1 MSSNLKV
8 NSRSQKNFSVNRFSG
23 FDGSRVQITTARDHR
38 KEIDVSDKFFN
49 SVNLNKQQAKD
60 LVETLM
66 GFINDT
72 DNECF
77 NSVALEVAEQEWKE
91 DFTKIRPGSGRIV
104 TREDGAGRTEQVVQK
119 PTFSQLLVENQK
131 SLSGSDLL
139 YFTSRRT
146 GTRWGSKFSDPV
158 VINSLQPEV
167 A

>member
-8 NSRSQKNFSVNRFSG
+8 NKRSKKSFSVTRFSG

-49 SVNLNKQQAKD
+49 SVNLNKQEAQD

-77 NSVALEVAEQEWKE
+77 DTEPLQVAEEQWRDDFNKVRPGTARVVTRDNGDVVIERPT
-91 DFTKIRPGSGRIV
+91 FTK
-104 TREDGAGRTEQVVQK
+104 
-119 PTFSQLLVENQK
+119 LLEENQEK
-131 SLSGSDLL
+131 ISHNDIN
-139 YFTSRRT
+139 FFNSRRM
-146 GTRWGSKFSDPV
+146 
-158 VINSLQPEV
+158 

>member
-8 NSRSQKNFSVNRFSG
+8 NKRSKKSFSVTRFSG

-49 SVNLNKQQAKD
+49 SVNLNKQEAQD

-66 GFINDT
+66 GFINNT

-77 NSVALEVAEQEWKE
+77 DTEPLQVAEEQWKR
-91 DFTKIRPGSGRIV
+91 DFTKVRPGTARIV
-104 TREDGAGRTEQVVQK
+104 TRDNGDVVVER
-119 PTFSQLLVENQK
+119 PTFTKLLEENQEK
-131 SLSGSDLL
+131 ISHNDIN
-139 YFTSRRT
+139 FFNSRRM
-146 GTRWGSKFSDPV
+146 
-158 VINSLQPEV
+158 

>member
-8 NSRSQKNFSVNRFSG
+8 NKRSQKSFSVTRFSG

-38 KEIDVSDKFFN
+38 KEISVSDKFFN
-49 SVNLNKQQAKD
+49 SVNLNKQEAQD

-77 NSVALEVAEQEWKE
+77 DSVPLVEAEKQWMD
-91 DFTKIRPGSGRIV
+91 DFNKVRPGTGRIV
-104 TREDGAGRTEQVVQK
+104 TKDDGRVVVER
-119 PTFSQLLVENQK
+119 PTFNKLLQENQEK
-131 SLSGSDLL
+131 VSHNDMN
-139 YFTSRRT
+139 YFNSRRM
-146 GTRWGSKFSDPV
+146 
-158 VINSLQPEV
+158 

>member
-8 NSRSQKNFSVNRFSG
+8 NNRSKKSFSVTRFSG

-49 SVNLNKQQAKD
+49 SVNLNKQEAQD

-66 GFINDT
+66 GFINNT

-77 NSVALEVAEQEWKE
+77 DSVPLQVAEEQWRD
-91 DFTKIRPGSGRIV
+91 DFNKVRPGTARIV
-104 TREDGAGRTEQVVQK
+104 TRDNGDVVVER
-119 PTFSQLLVENQK
+119 PTFTKLLEENQEK
-131 SLSGSDLL
+131 VSHNDIN
-139 YFTSRRT
+139 FFNSRRM
-146 GTRWGSKFSDPV
+146 
-158 VINSLQPEV
+158 

>member
-8 NSRSQKNFSVNRFSG
+8 NKRSKKSFSVTRFSG

-49 SVNLNKQQAKD
+49 SVNLNKQEAQD

-77 NSVALEVAEQEWKE
+77 DTKPLQVAEEQWKR
-91 DFTKIRPGSGRIV
+91 DFTKVRPGTARIV
-104 TREDGAGRTEQVVQK
+104 TRDNGDVVVER
-119 PTFSQLLVENQK
+119 PTFTKLLEENQEK
-131 SLSGSDLL
+131 ISHNDIN
-139 YFTSRRT
+139 FFNSRRM
-146 GTRWGSKFSDPV
+146 S
-158 VINSLQPEV
+158 
-167 A
+167 

>member
-8 NSRSQKNFSVNRFSG
+8 NKRSKKSFSVTRFSG

-49 SVNLNKQQAKD
+49 SVNLNKQEAMD

-66 GFINDT
+66 GFINGT

-77 NSVALEVAEQEWKE
+77 DSVALVEAKKQWMD
-91 DFTKIRPGSGRIV
+91 DFNKVRPGTSRIV
-104 TREDGAGRTEQVVQK
+104 KRDNGDVVVER
-119 PTFSQLLVENQK
+119 PTFSKLLQENQK
-131 SLSGSDLL
+131 KLSQNDLN
-139 YFTSRRT
+139 YFNSRRM
-146 GTRWGSKFSDPV
+146 
-158 VINSLQPEV
+158 

>member
-8 NSRSQKNFSVNRFSG
+8 NNSSKKSFSVTRFSG

-49 SVNLNKQQAKD
+49 SVNLNKQEAQD

-66 GFINDT
+66 GFINNT

-77 NSVALEVAEQEWKE
+77 DSVPLQVAEEQWKN
-91 DFTKIRPGSGRIV
+91 DFTKVRPGTARIV
-104 TREDGAGRTEQVVQK
+104 TRDNGDVVVER
-119 PTFSQLLVENQK
+119 PTFTKLLQENQEK
-131 SLSGSDLL
+131 VSQNDKN
-139 YFTSRRT
+139 FFNSRRM
-146 GTRWGSKFSDPV
+146 
-158 VINSLQPEV
+158 

>member
-8 NSRSQKNFSVNRFSG
+8 NKRSKKSFSVTRFSG

-49 SVNLNKQQAKD
+49 SVNLNKQEAQD

-77 NSVALEVAEQEWKE
+77 DTEPLQVAEEQWKR
-91 DFTKIRPGSGRIV
+91 DFTKVRPGTARIV
-104 TREDGAGRTEQVVQK
+104 TRDNGDVVVER
-119 PTFSQLLVENQK
+119 PTFTKLLEENQEK
-131 SLSGSDLL
+131 VSQNDIN
-139 YFTSRRT
+139 FFNSRRM
-146 GTRWGSKFSDPV
+146 S
-158 VINSLQPEV
+158 
-167 A
+167 

>member
-8 NSRSQKNFSVNRFSG
+8 NKRSQKSFSVTRFSG

-38 KEIDVSDKFFN
+38 KEISVSDQFFN
-49 SVNLNKQQAKD
+49 SVNLNKQEAQD

-77 NSVALEVAEQEWKE
+77 DSVPLVEAEKQWMD
-91 DFTKIRPGSGRIV
+91 DFNKVRPGTSRIV
-104 TREDGAGRTEQVVQK
+104 TKDDGRVVVER
-119 PTFSQLLVENQK
+119 PTFNKLLQENQEK
-131 SLSGSDLL
+131 LSENDRN
-139 YFTSRRT
+139 YFNSRRM
-146 GTRWGSKFSDPV
+146 
-158 VINSLQPEV
+158 

>member
-8 NSRSQKNFSVNRFSG
+8 NKRSQKSFSVTRFSG

-38 KEIDVSDKFFN
+38 KEISVSDQFFN
-49 SVNLNKQQAKD
+49 SVNLNKQEAQD

-77 NSVALEVAEQEWKE
+77 DSVPLQVAEKQWKN
-91 DFTKIRPGSGRIV
+91 DFTKTRPNTSRIV
-104 TREDGAGRTEQVVQK
+104 TKDNGDVVVQR
-119 PTFSQLLVENQK
+119 PSFTTLLVENQK
-131 SLSGSDLL
+131 KLSGNDRL
-139 YFTSRRT
+139 YFNSRRM
-146 GTRWGSKFSDPV
+146 GTQWGSKFS
-158 VINSLQPEV
+158 EG

>member
-8 NSRSQKNFSVNRFSG
+8 NKRSQKSFSVTRFSG

-38 KEIDVSDKFFN
+38 KEISVSDQFFN
-49 SVNLNKQQAKD
+49 SVNLNKQEAQD

-77 NSVALEVAEQEWKE
+77 DSVTLQVAEKQWMD
-91 DFTKIRPGSGRIV
+91 DFNKVRPGTSRIV
-104 TREDGAGRTEQVVQK
+104 TKDDGRVVVER
-119 PTFSQLLVENQK
+119 PTFNKLLQENQEK
-131 SLSGSDLL
+131 LSQNDRN
-139 YFTSRRT
+139 YFNSRRM
-146 GTRWGSKFSDPV
+146 
-158 VINSLQPEV
+158 